1 MQKHGIPATALRG
14 AIRRRH
20 GRRLVVLVVGMAL
33 IAAGVALLVLPGPG
47 VLVVFAGLAVLSTE
61 FPAAQRAKRWLGRKA
76 KRTYG
81 RMRGGAH
88 HGQPPSEGGDPTS
101 PLVPPTY

>member
-1 MQKHGIPATALRG
+1 MESLPQPFAAPSGW
-14 AIRRRH
+14 RRH
-20 GRRLVVLVVGMAL
+20 GRRLAVLVVGLVL
-33 IAAGVALLVLPGPG
+33 IATGVALLVLPGPG
-47 VLVVFAGLAVLSTE
+47 VLVIFAGLAVLSTE
-61 FPAAQRAKRWLGRKA
+61 FSAAQRAKRWLGRKA
-76 KRTYG
+76 KRAYG

>member
-1 MQKHGIPATALRG
+1 MESLPQPFAAPSGW
-14 AIRRRH
+14 RRH

-61 FPAAQRAKRWLGRKA
+61 FPAAQRATRWLGRKA